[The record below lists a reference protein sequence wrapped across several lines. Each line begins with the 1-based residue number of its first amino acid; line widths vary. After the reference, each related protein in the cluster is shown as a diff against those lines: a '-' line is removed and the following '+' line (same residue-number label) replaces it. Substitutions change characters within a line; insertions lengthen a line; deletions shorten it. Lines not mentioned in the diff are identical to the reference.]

1 MDAREV
7 LVRCELFSSLRGP
20 ALEELAAQ
28 CAQFGLSGGDELC
41 RTHDPARALYVVVT
55 GHLRA
60 DFGMQRTALDVGRFE
75 TIGGI
80 GLLSGGGYGADVRAV
95 RDSQILR
102 IGAAELLRFVRA
114 HPAALLAITRTVV
127 NRLMNLRG
135 NRPRVNARQH
145 RSFAVIPANPRVDV
159 DAAAHALTA
168 ALETLAP
175 TQLIN
180 AARVDFE
187 LGTDAAQTEIGASV
201 ANGNLVAYLDRIE
214 GQTTTGY
221 LVYAANGR
229 ADVWSRRCMRQAD
242 RILVIAQARDR
253 PALTPMVDE
262 VLGHRDATPVVLVVQ
277 RGPGE
282 APGDVTGWLQRLEA
296 RTHYFVRPYAS
307 VDYESL
313 ARQLTGRALG
323 LVLGGGG
330 ARGFAHLGLLRAL
343 DSLGIPVDLCGGSS
357 MGAFISALH
366 ACRFAPDEALRLT
379 RETFVAHNYLNDY
392 TWPRI
397 SLIRGH
403 KLLGQLREVFG
414 GRRIEQLRTPYFC
427 VTTNLTRGAAVAHT
441 EGELALWVG
450 ASMAI
455 PGIAPPVIWRG
466 DLHVDGSVVNSLPT
480 DIMQAYGRGPIVASD
495 VSTSGT
501 LTVPDVEGPDPTALL
516 RHGAPHDGISLFS
529 ILFATA
535 TLTSESG
542 VRTRAAR
549 ADCYLRMPLEGVG
562 IFDWKR
568 MDDIVARSYDYA
580 LEKLEPLRDVLSGQ
594 VEGPPAGADA
604 VAPF

>member
-7 LVRCELFSSLRGP
+7 LVRCDLFSSLRGA
-20 ALEELAAQ
+20 ALEELARR
-28 CAQFGLSGGDELC
+28 CVQFGLSGGEELC
-41 RTHDPARALYVVVT
+41 REHDPARALYIVVT

-60 DFGMQRTALDVGRFE
+60 EFGAQRMTLDVGRFE

-80 GLLSGGGYGADVRAV
+80 GLLSGSGYVANVRAV

-102 IGAAELLRFVRA
+102 IGASELLQFIRV
-114 HPAALLAITRTVV
+114 HPAALLAITRKAVT
-127 NRLMNLRG
+127 RLMSLRG
-135 NRPRVNARQH
+135 NRQRANARQH
-145 RSFAVIPANPRVDV
+145 RSFAVIPANPGVDV

-180 AARVDFE
+180 AARVDFD
-187 LGTDAAQTEIGASV
+187 LSPDAAQTEIGASA
-201 ANGNLVAYLDRIE
+201 ANGSLIAYLDRIE
-214 GQTTTGY
+214 SQTSTGY
-221 LVYAANGR
+221 LVYAANNR

-242 RILVIAQARDR
+242 RILVVTQAHDR

-262 VLGHRDATPVVLVVQ
+262 VLGHRDATQVVLVIQ
-277 RGPGE
+277 RNAGAP
-282 APGDVTGWLQRLEA
+282 PGDVAGWLARLET
-296 RTHYFVRPYAS
+296 RTHYFVRPDKAQ
-307 VDYESL
+307 DYESL

-343 DSLGIPVDLCGGSS
+343 ASLHIPVDLCGGSS

-366 ACRFAPDEALRLT
+366 ACRFAPEEALRLA

-403 KLLGQLREVFG
+403 KLLAQLREVFG
-414 GRRIEQLRTPYFC
+414 ERRIEQLRSPFFC

-480 DIMQAYGRGPIVASD
+480 DIMQAYGRGPIIASD

-501 LTVPDVEGPDPTALL
+501 LAVPDVEGPDPAALL
-516 RHGAPHDGISLFS
+516 RHGASHDGISLFS

-542 VRTRAAR
+542 VRARAAR

-580 LEKLEPLRDVLSGQ
+580 MEQLEPLHDVLTGQ
-594 VEGPPAGADA
+594 REGQPTGDHA
-604 VAPF
+604 VALF